1 MSVRTYIYRF
11 SNSIYLRWKTIKVGA
26 LAQILSKYFVHFR
39 VNRAWPKELKNTLLV
54 PNLSFLRSLGWIL
67 VTLKYLIN
75 VQQTLLFFGKSSYL
89 HGLITSYTF
98 INFRKI
104 FLPTRLLHPTRL
116 LAFSKSILWSSNF
129 GSKSQENRKIPTV
142 LWVWMSYLWL
152 KHKIVQ

>member
-1 MSVRTYIYRF
+1 MFRETNF
-11 SNSIYLRWKTIKVGA
+11 SNAIKF
-26 LAQILSKYFVHFR
+26 LLSAGSDRFTKICV
-39 VNRAWPKELKNTLLV
+39 ELFKFELEQPNTPLECSTDDAI
-54 PNLSFLRSLGWIL
+54 NIKMI
-67 VTLKYLIN
+67 TLEYLIN